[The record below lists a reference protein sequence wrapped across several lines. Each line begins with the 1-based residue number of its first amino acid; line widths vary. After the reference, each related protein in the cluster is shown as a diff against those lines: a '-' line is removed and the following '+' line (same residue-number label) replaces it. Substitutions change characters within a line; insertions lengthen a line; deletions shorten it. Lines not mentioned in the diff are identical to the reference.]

1 MRLPLY
7 LSTGAFTG
15 RINHRNP
22 ALLFDAAKVFRV
34 SGFELMIFEEL
45 YEPAPTLFPLYR
57 EAGIRIPLLH
67 ADKRI
72 GDFLSLPDG
81 EKDALELFRKNLEL
95 ARLAGARGLVTHCWG
110 MPPSDLY
117 TDQIYRRVGLLKK
130 RAEEEGLLLLVENCV
145 CSNHSPLTHMQ
156 NLRALYPDISFTV
169 DTRCS
174 EFHGELTRTLSDR
187 ELWEK
192 NVRHVHINDYK
203 GAVKDWN
210 ARYPIPRPPAGQI
223 DWPFF
228 FRSLSALGYGGSVTL
243 EAPAMLPEGLD
254 VPALAETL
262 DFLDRGFSAVG
273 L

>member
-15 RINHRNP
+15 RINGRNP
-22 ALLFDAAKVFRV
+22 ALLFEAAKVFPV
-34 SGFELMIFEEL
+34 PGF
-45 YEPAPTLFPLYR
+45 EPAPDLFPAYR
-57 EAGIRIPLLH
+57 AAGIRIPLLH

-72 GDFLSLPDG
+72 GDRMSLPDG
-81 EKDALELFRKNLEL
+81 GEKALGLFEENLAL

-110 MPPSDLY
+110 MPPSDLH
-117 TDQIYRRVGLLKK
+117 TDLIYERVGLLKK
-130 RAEEEGLLLLVENCV
+130 RAEDAGLLLLVENCV
-145 CSNHSPLTHMQ
+145 CANHSPLFHMR

-174 EFHGELTRTLSDR
+174 EFHDR
-187 ELWEK
+187 DLWR
-192 NVRHVHINDYK
+192 NVRHLHINDYR
-203 GAVKDWN
+203 GGIKDWA

-223 DWPFF
+223 DWPGFF
-228 FRSLSALGYGGSVTL
+228 SSLASLGYAGSVTL

-254 VPALAETL
+254 TAALSETL
-262 DFLDRGFSAVG
+262 SFLDRGFSGAG